1 MILGV
6 LRSVGHVCLLPL
18 QFGVLLLGVFIAYC
32 ILLAWLSLFPI
43 FSGRFRAMC
52 NVWFWGLRIV
62 LNKRVWI
69 TAGIGAFMLL
79 IVHIFS

>member
-43 FSGRFRAMC
+43 FSGHFRAMC

-69 TAGIGAFMLL
+69 IAGIGAFMLL